1 MARPE
6 EAKAVQAFKEAK
18 TGEEMVRS
26 WGAQSP
32 GREMDSLVDVYR
44 LFIDNRPD
52 IIETWAHRPLQEIM
66 DRGILDRKTRE
77 LCFLAILLAWQRH
90 YGVIAHVA
98 NAKAAGVTDEE
109 ILERVEANKVF
120 LETKREQGFTQLLLV
135 PFGMKLRE
143 IADRVQD
150 LILKK
155 HEEGN

>member
-6 EAKAVQAFKEAK
+6 EAKAVQAFKDAK
-18 TGEEMVRS
+18 AGEEMVRS

-109 ILERVEANKVF
+109 ILEVAALVCYEAGKCASSNCSLSLTEAF
-120 LETKREQGFTQLLLV
+120 
-135 PFGMKLRE
+135 
-143 IADRVQD
+143 
-150 LILKK
+150 KK
-155 HEEGN
+155 AENVTLYEP